1 MLDIEKL
8 FVGQISEIPLIFTD
22 DFSMSNKDFIVGDV
36 VVLKSGSQKM
46 TVEEVKDSD
55 VVCVWMND
63 NVKCSGTFKKDMI
76 KKVDSPDNSPDNSP
90 DYSKG
95 GLSKRFRQVPMG

>member
-1 MLDIEKL
+1 MLAIEKL

-46 TVEEVKDSD
+46 TVEEIKDSD
-55 VVCVWMND
+55 IECVWMND
-63 NVKCSGTFKKDMI
+63 NVKCSDTFKKDMI
-76 KKVDSPDNSPDNSP
+76 KKLDNP

-95 GLSKRFRQVPMG
+95 GLSRRFR

>member
-1 MLDIEKL
+1 MLAIEKL

-36 VVLKSGSQKM
+36 VVLKSSSQKM
-46 TVEEVKDSD
+46 TVEEIKDSD
-55 VVCVWMND
+55 IECVWMND
-63 NVKCSGTFKKDMI
+63 NVKCSDTFKKDMI
-76 KKVDSPDNSPDNSP
+76 KKLDNP

-95 GLSKRFRQVPMG
+95 GLSRRFR

>member
-55 VVCVWMND
+55 VV
-63 NVKCSGTFKKDMI
+63 
-76 KKVDSPDNSPDNSP
+76 
-90 DYSKG
+90 
-95 GLSKRFRQVPMG
+95 LSLIHISEPTRPY